1 MSVTIIEAIDIILK
15 NTTPLSTEILPIEQI
30 VSKISAQNIK
40 ATIALPQFNNSAMDG
55 YALKGESK
63 RYTIVGKILAGD
75 SHDYNLKENQAI
87 KIMTGAKTP
96 SNTEKI
102 IPQENTQTIDNST
115 IEIIKDVKPNAHIR
129 YKGEDIDIDETI
141 LSCGEKINSSHIA
154 LLASQ
159 GITHVEVY
167 KKPRV
172 AIFASGNE
180 LKLHF
185 EKLADSQIYNSNTP
199 YLIARAKE
207 LGCEASF
214 VGRSDDNIESL
225 KQVIQNSLSY
235 DFIVTSGGVS
245 VGEADFTKEAF
256 NALKCVEKFSKVE
269 IKPGKPTTFG
279 IIGKTL
285 ILNLP
290 GNPLASAINFEIF
303 AKPLIQ
309 KLSGSLKYHHGY
321 IETKMEKEFI
331 KTRKVPTVIPGFFD
345 GISFKVA
352 DQFSPGMVNVL
363 NHCNGFI
370 LISKDRDQINKDDIV
385 KFLPMDWEFIR
396 GDFVDFQS

>member
-1 MSVTIIEAIDIILK
+1 MSVSILDALDIILE
-15 NTTPLSTEILPIEQI
+15 NTHPLPTEILPIEQ
-30 VSKISAQNIK
+30 VLSKISALEIK

-55 YALKGESK
+55 YALKGEAK
-63 RYTIVGKILAGD
+63 RYRVVGKILAGD
-75 SHDYNLKENQAI
+75 AHDYILQENEAI
-87 KIMTGAKTP
+87 KIMTGAKVP
-96 SNTEKI
+96 SNTQKI
-102 IPQENTQTIDNST
+102 IPQEHTST
-115 IEIIKDVKPNAHIR
+115 LDDSKIQIEKPVKLNAHIR
-129 YKGEDIDIDETI
+129 YTGEDINIDEKI

-159 GITHVEVY
+159 GITHVKVY

-185 EKLADSQIYNSNTP
+185 EKLEDSQIYNSNTP

-214 VGRSDDNIESL
+214 IGKSDDNIESL
-225 KQVIQNSLSY
+225 KSVIKNSLDY

-256 NALKCVEKFSKVE
+256 NSLKCEEKFSKVH

-279 IIGKTL
+279 TIGKTV

-290 GNPLASAINFEIF
+290 GNPLASALNFEIF

-309 KLSGSLKYHHGY
+309 KLSGSLKYHHGF
-321 IETKMEKEFI
+321 IETKMATEFI

-345 GISFKVA
+345 GIYFKVA
-352 DQFSPGMVNVL
+352 DQFAPGMVNVL

-370 LISKDRDQINKDDIV
+370 VISEEKESIKKDDIV
-385 KFLPMDWEFIR
+385 KFLPIEWEFGRENFIN
-396 GDFVDFQS
+396 FQS

>member
-1 MSVTIIEAIDIILK
+1 MSVSIFEAIDIILK

-30 VSKISAQNIK
+30 LLKISAQDIK

-55 YALKGESK
+55 YALKGEFK
-63 RYTIVGKILAGD
+63 EYKVVGKILAGD
-75 SHDYNLKENQAI
+75 SHDYTLKESEAI
-87 KIMTGAKTP
+87 KIMTGAKAP
-96 SNTEKI
+96 SNTDKI
-102 IPQENTQTIDNST
+102 IPQENTKTVDNST
-115 IEIIKDVKPNAHIR
+115 IQIIKDVAQNAHIR

-185 EKLADSQIYNSNTP
+185 EKLEDSQIYNSNTP

-214 VGRSDDNIESL
+214 IGKSDDSIESL
-225 KQVIQNSLSY
+225 KQIIENSLSY

-256 NALKCVEKFSKVE
+256 NSLECIEKFSKVE

-279 IIGKTL
+279 VIGKTL

-303 AKPLIQ
+303 AKPLIE
-309 KLSGSLKYHHGY
+309 KLSGSLNYHHGY
-321 IETKMEKEFI
+321 IETKMEEEFI
-331 KTRKVPTVIPGFFD
+331 KTRKVPTVIPGFFN
-345 GISFKVA
+345 GKSFKVA
-352 DQFSPGMVNVL
+352 DQFSPGMINVL

-370 LISKDRDQINKDDIV
+370 LISKDKNQIKKDDIV
-385 KFLPMDWEFIR
+385 KFLPTKWNFTQK
-396 GDFVDFQS
+396 DFVDFQS

>member
-1 MSVTIIEAIDIILK
+1 MSVTILEAIDIILK
-15 NTTPLSTEILPIEQI
+15 NTHPLSTEILPIEQI
-30 VSKISAQNIK
+30 LFKISAQDIK
-40 ATIALPQFNNSAMDG
+40 ATIALPQFDNSAMDG
-55 YALKGESK
+55 YALKGESQQYK
-63 RYTIVGKILAGD
+63 IVGKILAGD
-75 SHDYNLKENQAI
+75 AHDYILKDNEAI
-87 KIMTGAKTP
+87 KIMTGAKVP
-96 SNTEKI
+96 SNTDKI
-102 IPQENTQTIDNST
+102 IPQENTSNIDNLT
-115 IEIIKDVKPNAHIR
+115 IQIEKPVNLNAHIR
-129 YKGEDIDIDETI
+129 YKGEDINIDETI

-159 GITHVEVY
+159 GVTHVKVY

-185 EKLADSQIYNSNTP
+185 EKLEDSQIYNSNTP
-199 YLIARAKE
+199 YLIARTKE
-207 LGCEASF
+207 LGCESSF
-214 VGRSDDNIESL
+214 IGKSDDSLESL
-225 KQVIQNSLSY
+225 KQVIENSLDY

-256 NALKCVEKFSKVE
+256 SALECIEKFSKVE

-309 KLSGSLKYHHGY
+309 KLSGSLKYHHGF
-321 IETKMEKEFI
+321 IEAKMDKEFI
-331 KTRKVPTVIPGFFD
+331 KTRKVPTIIPGFFD

-352 DQFSPGMVNVL
+352 DQFAPGMVNVL

-370 LISKDRDQINKDDIV
+370 VISKERDNIQKDDKV
-385 KFLPMDWEFIR
+385 KFLPIAWEFTR
-396 GDFVDFQS
+396 EDFINFQS

>member
-1 MSVTIIEAIDIILK
+1 MSVTILEAIDIILK
-15 NTTPLSTEILPIEQI
+15 NTNPLSTEILPIEQI
-30 VSKISAQNIK
+30 LFKISAQDIK

-63 RYTIVGKILAGD
+63 NYKVVGKILAGD
-75 SHDYNLKENQAI
+75 SHNHILNENEAI
-87 KIMTGAKTP
+87 KIMTGAKAP
-96 SNTEKI
+96 INTDKI
-102 IPQENTQTIDNST
+102 IPQENTQTIDEST
-115 IEIIKDVKPNAHIR
+115 IEIIKDVKLNAHIR

-141 LSCGEKINSSHIA
+141 LSSKEKINSSHIA

-167 KKPRV
+167 KKPRI

-185 EKLADSQIYNSNTP
+185 EKLEESQIYNSNTP

-225 KQVIQNSLSY
+225 KQIIENSLSY

-245 VGEADFTKEAF
+245 VGEADFTKKAF
-256 NALKCVEKFSKVE
+256 NALECVEKFSKVE

-279 IIGKTL
+279 MIGKTPV
-285 ILNLP
+285 LNLP

-303 AKPLIQ
+303 AKPLIK
-309 KLSGSLKYHHGY
+309 KLSGSSKYYHGY
-321 IETKMEKEFI
+321 IETKIDKEFI

-370 LISKDRDQINKDDIV
+370 LISKDRDQIKKDDIV
-385 KFLPMDWEFIR
+385 KFLPMNWEFEQE
-396 GDFVDFQS
+396 DFVDFQS